1 MTRRLLLLCLPCLP
15 GAAPAAAQDF
25 TLGLW
30 QSIGPVYEKIL
41 IHPFLKG
48 LADGNLPRDR
58 FQFYLLQDRLYL
70 RAFAQALN
78 ATAAKA
84 PREEWA
90 LTLSRHAIEA
100 LEAERALHD
109 EILKTWGVHPAEAAQ
124 ASMAPTNAA
133 YTNHLLAAAYSGS
146 FAESMA
152 ALLPCYW
159 IYWEVGKELARKGS
173 KNPAYQKW
181 ISNYAGAAYAK
192 TAREAIAIIEPAIAR
207 ASDDERASARNLFVR
222 SARYEFMFW
231 DMAWRKETWPP
242 N

>member
-1 MTRRLLLLCLPCLP
+1 MIRLLLCLVCVW
-15 GAAPAAAQDF
+15 PACAQDF
-25 TLGLW
+25 TLSLW
-30 QSIGPVYEKIL
+30 QSITPVYERTL
-41 IHPFLKG
+41 AHPFLKG
-48 LADGNLPRDR
+48 LTDGNLPRDR

-78 ATAAKA
+78 TLASKA

-90 LTLSRHAIEA
+90 LTLTRHSLEAIQ
-100 LEAERALHD
+100 AERALHD
-109 EILKTWGVHPAEAAQ
+109 DILKSWGVSPAQSAEA
-124 ASMAPTNAA
+124 SMSPTNAA
-133 YTNHLLAAAYSGS
+133 YTNHLLAVAYRGT
-146 FAESMA
+146 FAEGMA

-159 IYWEVGKELARKGS
+159 IYWEVGKELAKKGS

-181 ISNYAGAAYAK
+181 IAMYASSDYERSV
-192 TAREAIAIIEPAIAR
+192 REALAIMDGSIGR
-207 ASDDERASARNLFVR
+207 AGEEERASARAHFIR